1 VLIEERLWM
10 REGLTP
16 IYSGQ
21 PDRIVRLDKRVFI
34 PDFKTGW
41 HPLDHFTATNCQLR
55 SYVPLADEYFD
66 GIEEAQVAIIKP
78 GKQSPPAVFWPE
90 EILYARAWAVEV
102 ATRATKPGPKTPNKG
117 PWCTYCSG
125 KVLCPLWRAE
135 VLSFAERADLV
146 VSEIPDV
153 ALAELA
159 PRLEL
164 AATVIEKL
172 RLRLWGRVQL
182 APGNFPDWR
191 LEPGD
196 KRRSIENLGELY
208 DRVVTRDAAMS
219 FEEFLEACRISIGD
233 LEGTIRKN
241 KQITWAETYEYFAK
255 KLGDLITV
263 KPTRSNLVYDPRP
276 KQLEGEANGQETQES
291 QENAR

>member
-1 VLIEERLWM
+1 
-10 REGLTP
+10 
-16 IYSGQ
+16 
-21 PDRIVRLDKRVFI
+21 
-34 PDFKTGW
+34 
-41 HPLDHFTATNCQLR
+41 
-55 SYVPLADEYFD
+55 VPLADEYFD
-66 GIEEAQVAIIKP
+66 GIQEAQVAIIKP
-78 GKQSPPAVFWPE
+78 GKLSPPAVFGPE
-90 EILYARAWAVEV
+90 EILNARAWALEV
-102 ATRATKPGPKTPNKG
+102 ASRATKPGPKTPNKG

-263 KPTRSNLVYDPRP
+263 KPTRSKLVYDPKP
-276 KQLEGEANGQETQES
+276 EAPLIYAQNDEPAGPEGLP
-291 QENAR
+291 